1 MTAPVKHP
9 ATLAAQ
15 ALGHIDVA
23 TGALIPPL
31 HTATTYERDPDNQYR
46 RGRSYGRADNPTVDH
61 AQALLNALDGG
72 QGCLLFASGMAAATT
87 VFQALSPTDHVIAPR
102 VMYWGLR
109 HWLLS
114 FARPWGLAVDLV
126 DTTDLAALAAALRPG
141 STKLV
146 WIETPANP
154 TWAITDIAAAAK
166 LAHQAGARLAVDGTA
181 ATPVLTRPVALG
193 ADLVMHSATKY
204 LNGHGDV
211 VAGALVTAQADDLW
225 TRITALRHD
234 AGAILGPFEAWLL
247 LRGLRT
253 LYLRVERASA
263 SAQFLAERLQGHPQ
277 VAGVLYPG
285 LPDHP
290 GHAIALRQMQGG
302 FGAMLSLRVKGGEA
316 AAIAT
321 AALTKIWQR
330 ATSLGGVESLIEH
343 RASIEGPD
351 TPVPADLLRLSVG
364 IEHADDLLADLT
376 QALDRIAAETLTAL
390 ARYPANE
397 GEHHGE
403 QS

>member
-1 MTAPVKHP
+1 MTDPAKHP

-15 ALGHIDVA
+15 ALGHVDAA

-31 HTATTYERDPDNQYR
+31 HTATTYQRDPDNQYR

-72 QGCLLFASGMAAATT
+72 AGCLLFASGMAAATT
-87 VFQALSPTDHVIAPR
+87 AFQALAPGDHVIAPQ

-109 HWLLS
+109 HWLLT
-114 FARPWGLAVDLV
+114 FARPWGLAVDLI
-126 DTTDLAALAAALRPG
+126 DTTDLAALAAAIRPG
-141 STKLV
+141 ATKLV
-146 WIETPANP
+146 WLETPANP
-154 TWAITDIAAAAK
+154 TWAITDIAAAAR

-181 ATPVLTRPVALG
+181 ATPVLTRPLSLG

-204 LNGHGDV
+204 LNGHSDV
-211 VAGALVTAQADDLW
+211 VAGALVTARADDFW
-225 TRITALRHD
+225 ARIAALRHD

-263 SAQFLAERLQGHPQ
+263 SAGFLALHLQRHPQ

-285 LPDHP
+285 LEGHP
-290 GHAIALRQMQGG
+290 GHAIAARQMQGG
-302 FGAMLSLRVKGGEA
+302 FGGMLSIRVKGGEA

-321 AALTKIWQR
+321 AAETKIWQR

-343 RASIEGPD
+343 RASVEGPD
-351 TPVPADLLRLSVG
+351 TPVPPDLLRLSVG
-364 IEHADDLLADLT
+364 IEDPDDLLADLD
-376 QALDRIAAETLTAL
+376 QALGAL
-390 ARYPANE
+390 PDHFNP
-397 GEHHGE
+397 
-403 QS
+403 S